1 MKLLPSP
8 FILGKKVSNNNENE
22 EEEEEEENINNAP
35 LFKWQCPYGILSNL
49 KTIKREFIKYRN
61 LTSNKIYIFG
71 LPYSGKTTIAKILGK
86 IFHLP
91 IINVKDIANYS
102 KYLIN
107 EDEYEPEI
115 DLETNRRNSIENDLI
130 KEIQKTYNDLQSGIA
145 EAEENYNKRPN
156 KKKTDP
162 PFSAE
167 SYMRLPGELM
177 NKVLKKRLQE
187 NETQIYGY
195 IIEGYPKNYNDL
207 KDLLDYDENNEYTPN
222 SIINLCEVDET
233 FLINRLK
240 ESEDFP
246 KDPKDPLAN
255 EILDRAN
262 RRFAKIKD
270 DSTAENYV
278 PLENYFKENDKLKVL
293 NIDAKKDILD
303 IITECQEFIKENNDK
318 KINKVTDALNYDK
331 FKYDYIKEE
340 KERRAEEERK
350 KKEEEEEE
358 RKKKEEEEAA
368 KGKKGKKEE
377 EKKEEEKK
385 EEEKKEEE
393 KKEEEKEEEEVIG
406 KKHFD
411 ARKRAREEEEKMNRK
426 VKELLFN
433 DDENEN
439 LQEELS
445 FISEQLKDQNEKEK
459 IDLKLEEMKKTDL
472 EIEKENEIK
481 LLEKKSEVLRRYL
494 SDNVIPILSKGILK
508 ICETMPDDP
517 VEALSNFLLEATFH
531 KNNEE
536 EEKSDEEKNDDAIP
550 FQKDSSPIINDMGDI
565 IDGKNENF
573 NIENNDSPLDN
584 NIEIHDNNSE
594 NKNNENNLNEDNKNE
609 ENNNNDN
616 EEGNN
621 NNNNEENA

>member
-1 MKLLPSP
+1 M
-8 FILGKKVSNNNENE
+8 
-22 EEEEEEENINNAP
+22 
-35 LFKWQCPYGILSNL
+35 
-49 KTIKREFIKYRN
+49 
-61 LTSNKIYIFG
+61 
-71 LPYSGKTTIAKILGK
+71 
-86 IFHLP
+86 
-91 IINVKDIANYS
+91 
-102 KYLIN
+102 
-107 EDEYEPEI
+107 
-115 DLETNRRNSIENDLI
+115 
-130 KEIQKTYNDLQSGIA
+130 
-145 EAEENYNKRPN
+145 
-156 KKKTDP
+156 
-162 PFSAE
+162 
-167 SYMRLPGELM
+167 
-177 NKVLKKRLQE
+177 
-187 NETQIYGY
+187 
-195 IIEGYPKNYNDL
+195 
-207 KDLLDYDENNEYTPN
+207 
-222 SIINLCEVDET
+222 
-233 FLINRLK
+233 
-240 ESEDFP
+240 
-246 KDPKDPLAN
+246 
-255 EILDRAN
+255 
-262 RRFAKIKD
+262 
-270 DSTAENYV
+270 
-278 PLENYFKENDKLKVL
+278 
-293 NIDAKKDILD
+293 
-303 IITECQEFIKENNDK
+303 
-318 KINKVTDALNYDK
+318 
-331 FKYDYIKEE
+331 
-340 KERRAEEERK
+340 
-350 KKEEEEEE
+350 
-358 RKKKEEEEAA
+358 
-368 KGKKGKKEE
+368 
-377 EKKEEEKK
+377 
-385 EEEKKEEE
+385 
-393 KKEEEKEEEEVIG
+393 IG

-584 NIEIHDNNSE
+584 NREIHDNNSE
-594 NKNNENNLNEDNKNE
+594 DKNNENNLNEDNKNE